1 MKSKLVAA
9 LYSAGVGIGLY
20 AGLFR
25 TIEIISY
32 SEFKGAELVAGGLCC
47 AALALSKISI
57 K

>member
-1 MKSKLVAA
+1 MKSKFVAT
-9 LYSAGVGIGLY
+9 LYAAGVGTGLY

-32 SEFKGAELVAGGLCC
+32 SEFKGAALVAGGLCC
-47 AALALSKISI
+47 AAFALSKISI